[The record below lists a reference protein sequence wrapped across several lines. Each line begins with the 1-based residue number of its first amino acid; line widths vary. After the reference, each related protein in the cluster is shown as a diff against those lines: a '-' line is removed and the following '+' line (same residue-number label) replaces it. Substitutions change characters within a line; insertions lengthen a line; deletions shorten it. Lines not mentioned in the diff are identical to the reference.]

1 MVSDCLAST
10 IKDFG
15 IDMSNLHEHALTEFK
30 AAGWLNDSGEYT
42 DEMQGLICTHVL
54 KLMDIFA
61 EEGHSGSTA
70 PYAINMFK
78 KLAMFKPLTPL
89 TGADDEWTDVS
100 AYSDDPRY
108 QNKRLSSVFK
118 DEDGQAYDIEGKVFW
133 EWAMPYEGREP
144 FEPYKSYYTS
154 RDSRVPVTFPYN
166 VPDKPEYVYRHSDA
180 NPQQPPQNENGF
192 L

>member
-10 IKDFG
+10 MKDFG
-15 IDMSNLHEHALTEFK
+15 INMSNLNKHAIQEFR
-30 AAGWLNDSGEYT
+30 AAGWINDKGEYNDS
-42 DEMQGLICTHVL
+42 MQQAICKHVL
-54 KLMDIFA
+54 KLLDVFST
-61 EEGHSGSTA
+61 EGHTGTTA
-70 PYAINMFK
+70 PYAIGLFSR
-78 KLAMFKPLTPL
+78 LARFEPIAPL
-89 TGADDEWTDVS
+89 TGEDWEWIKHDYGT
-100 AYSDDPRY
+100 Y
-108 QNKRLSSVFK
+108 QNKRASHVFK
-118 DEDGQAYDIEGKVFW
+118 DEDGNAYDIEGKVFW

-180 NPQQPPQNENGF
+180 DPQQPPQNENGF